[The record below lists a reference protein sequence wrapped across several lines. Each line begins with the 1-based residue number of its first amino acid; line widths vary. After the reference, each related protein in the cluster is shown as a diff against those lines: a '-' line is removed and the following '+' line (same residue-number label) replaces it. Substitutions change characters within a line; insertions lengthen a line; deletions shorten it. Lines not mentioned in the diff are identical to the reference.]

1 MERQKFVIAV
11 AANKNDIYDE
21 IVVPDEDGIR
31 FAKENKYIF
40 ASNNARLEDDNGIQE
55 IFNNIARKIH
65 EPNFDFWVDYEEKK
79 KRKKKKKK
87 RRRRRKNKQEIRKK
101 KNADVCVV

>member
-21 IVVPDEDGIR
+21 IVVPDEEIR

-55 IFNNIARKIH
+55 IFNNIARKTH
-65 EPNFDFWVDYEEKK
+65 EPNFDLWVEYEEKK
-79 KRKKKKKK
+79 KRKKKKK
-87 RRRRRKNKQEIRKK
+87 RRRRKNKQEIRKK
-101 KNADVCVV
+101 KNADVCLV

>member
-11 AANKNDIYDE
+11 TANKNDIYDE

-55 IFNNIARKIH
+55 IFNNNIAGKIH
-65 EPNFDFWVDYEEKK
+65 EPNFDFWVENEEKK

-87 RRRRRKNKQEIRKK
+87 KRRRKEEEEKTNRK
-101 KNADVCVV
+101 